1 MSKHSLSKGSK
12 KFRKNTYFS
21 FLGRKKY
28 KGVPRILGQNPMV
41 SKIKVLTTSYPECSF
56 LLARRGGNTNS
67 PGNKTDFFPP
77 KREKNS

>member
-12 KFRKNTYFS
+12 KFRKNTRFS

-41 SKIKVLTTSYPECSF
+41 SKIKVLTTSYPGM
-56 LLARRGGNTNS
+56 LVS
-67 PGNKTDFFPP
+67 PGSQKQEHKKP
-77 KREKNS
+77 R

>member
-12 KFRKNTYFS
+12 KFRKNTCFS

-41 SKIKVLTTSYPECSF
+41 SKIKVLTTSYPGM
-56 LLARRGGNTNS
+56 LASSGSQEQEHKKPR
-67 PGNKTDFFPP
+67 
-77 KREKNS
+77 